1 MSAKQY
7 SRYQQGIIK
16 RYYEHFDNIQLTR
29 LGELVTELYI
39 AKDTA
44 GEDKL
49 WSRVADILKKLKV
62 PPQEADKIMRSRRV
76 ELLAQQLSEW
86 LGNSSDR

>member
-1 MSAKQY
+1 MADKQY

-49 WSRVADILKKLKV
+49 WSRVVDILKKLKV
-62 PPQEADKIMRSRRV
+62 PPQQADQIMRSRRV
-76 ELLAQQLSEW
+76 ELLARHLNDW
-86 LGNSSDR
+86 LGKSS